1 MTTIGFGDLA
11 RSVPLARHGAQ
22 ARADLARLGQELTT
36 GRHGDVAAANR
47 GDLRALSGIE
57 RSLALLG
64 SAEAAATAAQGR
76 MGAMQA
82 GLEAVQSGARD
93 AASGLLSVSNPTAT
107 AGVGP
112 AVGVARAALGG
123 ALSVLSARMGDVH
136 LFSGAA
142 SDAAPL
148 PGMADM
154 LAALRADVGPQSD
167 PAALRAA
174 VGAWFAPG
182 GGMDAAFARPGSS
195 EPAVVPLAP
204 GETLSVVATAA
215 DPAIRGTLAELAT
228 VVLAGENQ
236 GGAMG
241 REAQRE
247 AFTAAGA
254 ALVSDAAG
262 LTGLRGRLGVAEG
275 QSERAL
281 VRVRAETSALELARG
296 EALEVDRYETAT
308 RFQAAQAGVETL
320 YLVTARL
327 SNLSLAK
334 YLG

>member
-11 RSVPLARHGAQ
+11 RTMPLARQGVQ
-22 ARADLARLGQELTT
+22 ARADLARLAQELTT
-36 GRHGDVAAANR
+36 GRHGDVAAASR
-47 GDLRALSGIE
+47 GDLRAIAGME

-64 SAEAAATAAQGR
+64 SSEAAATAAQGR

-82 GLEAVQSGARD
+82 GLEAVQEAARG
-93 AASGLLSVSNPTAT
+93 AASSLLLLAGPAAT
-107 AGVGP
+107 AGIGQ
-112 AVGVARAALGG
+112 AGGVARAALGG
-123 ALSVLSARMGDVH
+123 ALSALSARMGDVH

-142 SDAAPL
+142 SGAAPL
-148 PGMADM
+148 LGMDEM
-154 LAALRADVGPQSD
+154 LGALRADIGAQSD
-167 PAALRAA
+167 PEALRAA
-174 VGAWFAPG
+174 VRAWFAPG
-182 GGMDAAFARPGSS
+182 GGMDVAFARPGAD

-204 GETLSVVATAA
+204 GETLSIDATAA
-215 DPAIRGTLAELAT
+215 DPAIRGTLAALAT
-228 VVLAGENQ
+228 AVLAGENQ
-236 GGAMG
+236 GGAMS

-247 AFTAAGA
+247 ALSAAGT
-254 ALVSDAAG
+254 ALVSDAFG
-262 LTGLRGRLGVAEG
+262 LTGLRGRLGTAEG

-281 VRVRAETSALELARG
+281 ARIRSETSALELARG

-308 RFQAAQAGVETL
+308 KFQAAQAGVETL